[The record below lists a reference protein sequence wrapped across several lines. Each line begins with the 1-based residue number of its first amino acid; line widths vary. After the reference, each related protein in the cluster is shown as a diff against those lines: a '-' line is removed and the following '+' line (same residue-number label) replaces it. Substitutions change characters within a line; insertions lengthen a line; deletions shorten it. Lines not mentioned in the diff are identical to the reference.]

1 MKKRRKKKMSS
12 TPVVQKFKVYVF
24 FTIPYNGVDVFPPIA
39 SVFSVDPARFEIIYK
54 KMPNVEIRVDTRI
67 GISCGK
73 KGCTN
78 CGETHFMK
86 PASPDYEIFR
96 ESLLDWKTNVPD
108 SEKETTGMIL
118 VKSSTVT
125 STATAA
131 DILRVLDDSYS
142 ELDGNLDLV
151 YLAKWLDRPEQF
163 NELKSYANGSKLVR
177 TWNAHGVQALGI
189 TPRGINKLAISFD
202 PEINPVVCRP
212 FSQVLNILLQNG
224 TLVGTTSTPS
234 LLQFDSTLV
243 ADRAVA
249 HYAADSAAKFS
260 YLKTCECRGE
270 THPEYPLNRRVS
282 SDLTFFWIVVVI
294 IVAVIAVWVLLKL
307 GSFYSDSYH
316 STLSPFSTKS
326 YDYFYPPALP

>member
-1 MKKRRKKKMSS
+1 MTS
-12 TPVVQKFKVYVF
+12 TIQKYKVYVF
-24 FTIPYNGVDVFPPIA
+24 LTIPYNDTDLLPPIS
-39 SVFSVDPARFEIIYK
+39 SVFVSDPLRFEIVYK
-54 KMPNVEIRVDTRI
+54 NTPNVEIRVDTRI

-73 KGCTN
+73 RGCTS

-96 ESLLDWKTNVPD
+96 EALSDWKANVPEG
-108 SEKETTGMIL
+108 EKESTGMIL
-118 VKSSTVT
+118 VKSTTV
-125 STATAA
+125 SSSATAT
-131 DILRVLDDSYS
+131 DLLRVLDDSYV
-142 ELDGNLDLV
+142 ELEGNLDLV

-163 NELKSYANGSKLVR
+163 NVLKTYTNGSKLVR
-177 TWNAHGVQALGI
+177 TWNAHGIQALGI

-202 PEINPVVCRP
+202 PDINPVVCRP
-212 FSQVLNILLQNG
+212 FSQVINILLQNG

-249 HYAADSAAKFS
+249 HYASDGIAKFS

-282 SDLTFFWIVVVI
+282 SDLTFFWIVVVL
-294 IVAVIAVWVLLKL
+294 IVAVISVWVLLKL
-307 GSFYSDSYH
+307 GSFYTDSYR
-316 STLSPFSTKS
+316 STLSPYASPQAS
-326 YDYFYPPALP
+326 DYGFALP